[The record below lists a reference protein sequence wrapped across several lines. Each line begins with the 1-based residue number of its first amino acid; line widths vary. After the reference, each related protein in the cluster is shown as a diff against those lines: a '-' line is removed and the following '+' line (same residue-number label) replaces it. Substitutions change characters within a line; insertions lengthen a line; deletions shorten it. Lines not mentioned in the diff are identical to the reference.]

1 MARIFL
7 LSNFVASHDFS
18 PNALKHI
25 VCENQ
30 AGSWEQDENAKNA
43 RGVWFSYQFGTLWA
57 SSSRT
62 GFCKNLLLA
71 LVFSLFPDSQGLFWR
86 LLLWSGPW
94 KGTRFELEKCI
105 KWLHRVRFRWF
116 FDPQKCII
124 LLLALVFSLIIDRQK
139 STFFINFCLKIRS
152 GASVAVGHPLQVLC
166 FLYFGEPFLARWIFA
181 QFSFFF
187 SPNKDLL

>member
-1 MARIFL
+1 MGLACTARIFL

-43 RGVWFSYQFGTLWA
+43 RGVWFSYQFGTFWA

-71 LVFSLFPDSQGLFWR
+71 LVFTI
-86 LLLWSGPW
+86 SGQP
-94 KGTRFELEKCI
+94 GPVLE
-105 KWLHRVRFRWF
+105 
-116 FDPQKCII
+116 
-124 LLLALVFSLIIDRQK
+124 
-139 STFFINFCLKIRS
+139 
-152 GASVAVGHPLQVLC
+152 ASVVERPLKRYACLVGKM
-166 FLYFGEPFLARWIFA
+166 Y
-181 QFSFFF
+181 
-187 SPNKDLL
+187 